1 MTAPQM
7 PSEDHEQFDAIC
19 SRIGDF
25 EPLPAV
31 MAAPAEPEALLEP
44 EPEDELFEEER
55 AAPLNDL
62 ILAGLVA
69 PY

>member
-7 PSEDHEQFDAIC
+7 PSDDHEQFDAIC

-25 EPLPAV
+25 EPLPV
-31 MAAPAEPEALLEP
+31 VTTAPAEPEE
-44 EPEDELFEEER
+44 EDELFQEER

>member
-19 SRIGDF
+19 SRLGDF

-31 MAAPAEPEALLEP
+31 TAAPAEPEE
-44 EPEDELFEEER
+44 EEEEHFEEDQ

>member
-19 SRIGDF
+19 SRLGDW
-25 EPLPAV
+25 ETLPAV
-31 MAAPAEPEALLEP
+31 TAVPAEPEAPTGLES
-44 EPEDELFEEER
+44 DEEER
-55 AAPLNDL
+55 AGPLNEL